1 MLTQTGLR
9 RASSPANGPA
19 YSGKSKILQRSE
31 SLQRSTTMKRKKKG
45 ATPKSRNWIAVR
57 ATLRGGAGRHKDKKK
72 EASRKACRGAQKGRP
87 FSYGI

>member
-1 MLTQTGLR
+1 M
-9 RASSPANGPA
+9 
-19 YSGKSKILQRSE
+19 
-31 SLQRSTTMKRKKKG
+31 KKKKEE

-87 FSYGI
+87 FSSYI

>member
-1 MLTQTGLR
+1 M
-9 RASSPANGPA
+9 
-19 YSGKSKILQRSE
+19 
-31 SLQRSTTMKRKKKG
+31 KKKKV

-87 FSYGI
+87 FSSYILRLTWDSGLALGVA